1 MLRICALAEDRS
13 AKTQKA
19 PEVTNGL
26 GRSTIVDMRIG
37 WMLSLIVVIAG
48 LASCSTKEKYARN
61 NLAADQWLQAN
72 RGTANVSVSGAWEAW
87 ESGWG
92 DIRFEQAGSTVNG
105 AMGNYSARG
114 VVRGS
119 RVFLALS
126 SGGYV
131 HYTVVLAKS
140 AEMLSGFYSPS
151 VPFSQG
157 DQAAV
162 TLRRIGD

>member
-1 MLRICALAEDRS
+1 MKIGRIISLM
-13 AKTQKA
+13 
-19 PEVTNGL
+19 V
-26 GRSTIVDMRIG
+26 
-37 WMLSLIVVIAG
+37 LIVG
-48 LASCSTKEKYARN
+48 LASCNLKEKYARN

-72 RGTANVSVSGAWEAW
+72 RGPASINVTGAWEAR
-87 ESGWG
+87 EAGWG
-92 DIRFEQAGSTVNG
+92 DIRFEQVGSTVNG

-119 RVFLALS
+119 RLFLALS

-131 HYTVVLAKS
+131 YYTVVLNKS
-140 AEMLSGFYSPS
+140 ADMLSGFYSS
-151 VPFSQG
+151 STPFSSA

>member
-1 MLRICALAEDRS
+1 MKLGSILAT
-13 AKTQKA
+13 A
-19 PEVTNGL
+19 VLL
-26 GRSTIVDMRIG
+26 G
-37 WMLSLIVVIAG
+37 G
-48 LASCSTKEKYARN
+48 LAGCNLKEKYARN

-72 RGTANVSVSGAWEAW
+72 VGPAGVNVQGAWEAW

-92 DIRFEQAGSTVNG
+92 DIRFEQQGSSVNG

-119 RVFLALS
+119 RVFFALS

-131 HYTVVLAKS
+131 YYTVVLTKS
-140 AEMLSGFYSPS
+140 GDMLSGFYSGS
-151 VPFSQG
+151 VPFNPA

-162 TLRRIGD
+162 TLRRIGN

>member
-1 MLRICALAEDRS
+1 M
-13 AKTQKA
+13 AKIQKA
-19 PEVTNGL
+19 PGVTSGL
-26 GRSTIVDMRIG
+26 DQSRIIDMKIG
-37 WMLSLIVVIAG
+37 WILSLIVVVGG
-48 LASCSTKEKYARN
+48 LAGCNTKEKYARN
-61 NLAADQWLQAN
+61 NLVADQWLQMN
-72 RGTANVSVSGAWEAW
+72 RGTASVSVSGAWEAW

-92 DIRFEQAGSTVNG
+92 DIRFEQAGSTVSG

-131 HYTVVLAKS
+131 HYTVVLTKS

>member
-1 MLRICALAEDRS
+1 
-13 AKTQKA
+13 
-19 PEVTNGL
+19 VTNGAWFPKIAMKL
-26 GRSTIVDMRIG
+26 SRVLTALLIIG
-37 WMLSLIVVIAG
+37 G
-48 LASCSTKEKYARN
+48 LAGCNLKEKYARN
-61 NLAADQWLQAN
+61 NFAADQWLQAN
-72 RGTANVSVSGAWEAW
+72 VGSAGVNVQGAWEAR

-92 DIRFEQAGSTVNG
+92 DIRFEQLGSSVNG

-131 HYTVVLAKS
+131 YYTVVLTKS
-140 AEMLSGFYSPS
+140 GDMLSGFYSAS
-151 VPFSQG
+151 VPFDPA

-162 TLRRIGD
+162 TLRRIGN